1 MQATEFVLDGSLTL
15 AWCFED
21 EASAETDK
29 IQDWLAAGTRAFVP
43 TLWHLEI
50 ANVLWACERRK
61 RIKEADSTQ
70 FLTVLAALNIVTD
83 DQTEK
88 HAGQTTLNLARRHS
102 LSVYD
107 AAYLELTMRLGL
119 PLGSKDEPLR
129 KVARAVGIS
138 VLPAERHA
146 KTL

>member
-1 MQATEFVLDGSLTL
+1 MQATDFVLDGSLTM

-21 EASAETDK
+21 EASPKSDE
-29 IQDWLAAGTRAFVP
+29 IQDWLATGARAYVP

-70 FLTVLAALNIVTD
+70 FLAVLAALNIVTD
-83 DQTEK
+83 DQTEQ
-88 HAGQTTLNLARRHS
+88 HAGQTTLSLARRHR

-119 PLGSKDEPLR
+119 PLGSKDHPLR
-129 KVARAVGIS
+129 KAARALGIS
-138 VLPAERHA
+138 LLPEEE
-146 KTL
+146 

>member
-1 MQATEFVLDGSLTL
+1 MISEFVLDGSLTMT
-15 AWCFED
+15 WCFED
-21 EASAETDK
+21 EASPQSDE
-29 IQDWLAAGTRAFVP
+29 IQDWLAAGARAYVP

-70 FLTVLAALNIVTD
+70 FLAVLAVLNIVTD
-83 DQTEK
+83 DQTEQ
-88 HAGQTTLNLARRHS
+88 HVSQTTLSLARRHG

-119 PLGSKDEPLR
+119 PLGSKDDLLR
-129 KVARAVGIS
+129 KVARTVGTS
-138 VLPAERHA
+138 VLPEEE
-146 KTL
+146 